1 MKKLLR
7 ESIFSETS
15 RPLQK
20 LLKQLCLRLPR
31 NSSVYLVGGLVRD
44 TLLGVAGGKDIDL
57 MVDLCS
63 TEMILE
69 ILLLLKKSNHLRS
82 FQKVGKSF
90 PVFKIKIFEFDE
102 DIDLALART
111 EVSTG
116 LGHSDFEVNAERI
129 SAKKDGERRDFT
141 VNALFI
147 KFFLT
152 DNQNLD
158 LELMDYFNGVED
170 LKDRK
175 IKAVGDPLLRMQED
189 PLRILRAYRFC
200 NQKNFTMDR
209 RLFEV
214 IKKHSSKLLPSIS
227 LDRIQSEVIKTI
239 QSNPKKAIQSYLE
252 CDILSICYPS
262 LINYLPRETPNFFS
276 TSKLESEKQVFLY
289 YFALGWN

>member
-1 MKKLLR
+1 M
-7 ESIFSETS
+7 
-15 RPLQK
+15 
-20 LLKQLCLRLPR
+20 
-31 NSSVYLVGGLVRD
+31 
-44 TLLGVAGGKDIDL
+44 
-57 MVDLCS
+57 
-63 TEMILE
+63 
-69 ILLLLKKSNHLRS
+69 
-82 FQKVGKSF
+82 
-90 PVFKIKIFEFDE
+90 FKIKIFEFDE

-200 NQKNFTMDR
+200 NQKILRWIGDF
-209 RLFEV
+209 
-214 IKKHSSKLLPSIS
+214 SKL
-227 LDRIQSEVIKTI
+227 
-239 QSNPKKAIQSYLE
+239 
-252 CDILSICYPS
+252 
-262 LINYLPRETPNFFS
+262 
-276 TSKLESEKQVFLY
+276 
-289 YFALGWN
+289 